1 MRLPLLESEPLAI
14 YLTDHL
20 AGSTAGFEL
29 ARRLAANNRSNDYGP
44 ELAAIAQELGEDR
57 QTLIDLMRRL
67 GIEPDRLKNAVLW
80 GAEKLG
86 RVKFNGNPLRYSP
99 LSRLEEIEMLLLGV
113 HGKLAAWRALRDT
126 RAHDER
132 LRGIDL
138 EALIARAD
146 SQRERLDHQRVSAAR
161 EAFASP

>member
-29 ARRLAANNRSNDYGP
+29 ARRLAANNHSNDYGP

-113 HGKLAAWRALRDT
+113 HGKLAAWRALPGT
-126 RAHDER
+126 RGPHARPRRIHPGAH
-132 LRGIDL
+132 
-138 EALIARAD
+138 IARA
-146 SQRERLDHQRVSAAR
+146 H
-161 EAFASP
+161 PPP